1 MSDDSAIARSL
12 RAASSAANADAEE
25 DHGLSGSGSRR
36 QGRSERSETDRRRE
50 KLCYWCH
57 EPLPPLPED
66 ASYVDE
72 INHYIH
78 DDCRAE
84 RDENH
89 RRMDELRAGIGDGS
103 IDSIPEVVRQAVLD
117 RIKTSGFARR
127 CPCLY
132 DSEYGFLGYETHS
145 FSGDDDVD
153 DYDVRNSVDGCEF
166 CGGSGNHDPLPQ
178 LLELTDDKA
187 AERWVAEELPRSSG
201 PCDHWT
207 GFPETGWY
215 YDALGYNR
223 QGKGVVRGV
232 TVCNP
237 NLMLGGVITW
247 LEIADLFRPRSQD
260 SLF

>member
-1 MSDDSAIARSL
+1 M
-12 RAASSAANADAEE
+12 
-25 DHGLSGSGSRR
+25 
-36 QGRSERSETDRRRE
+36 SET

-78 DDCRAE
+78 DDCRDE
-84 RDENH
+84 RDDNN
-89 RRMDELRAGIGDGS
+89 RRVEELRAGIAIGM
-103 IDSIPEVVRQAVLD
+103 IDSIPEEIRCFVLE
-117 RIKTSGFARR
+117 RIKSHGFTRR

-132 DSEYGFLGYETHS
+132 DEAYGFQGYNTHS
-145 FSGDDDVD
+145 FGSDDDV
-153 DYDVRNSVDGCEF
+153 DYDVRNSIDGCEL
-166 CGGSGNHDPLPQ
+166 CGGSGNYDPLPK

-187 AERWVAEELPRSSG
+187 AERWVAEELPKSSG

-207 GFPETGWY
+207 GFPEDGWY

-223 QGKGVVRGV
+223 HGKAKCNGV
-232 TVCNP
+232 TVYNP
-237 NLMLGGVITW
+237 DRMLGGVIPW
-247 LEIADLFRPRSQD
+247 LEIADLFRPRVQS

>member
-1 MSDDSAIARSL
+1 M
-12 RAASSAANADAEE
+12 N
-25 DHGLSGSGSRR
+25 
-36 QGRSERSETDRRRE
+36 ET

-78 DDCRAE
+78 DECRDQ
-84 RDENH
+84 RDENN
-89 RRMDELRAGIGDGS
+89 RRMEELRTGIANRS
-103 IDSIPEVVRQAVLD
+103 IDSIPDEIRRAVQD
-117 RIKTSGFARR
+117 RIKAAGFSRR

-132 DSEYGFLGYETHS
+132 DTEYGFQGYESHS
-145 FSGDDDVD
+145 LGADEDID
-153 DYDVRNSVDGCEF
+153 DYDARTSVAGCEL

-187 AERWVAEELPRSSG
+187 AERWVAEELPRSCG
-201 PCDHWT
+201 PCAHWT
-207 GFPETGWY
+207 GFPESGWY

-223 QGKGVVRGV
+223 NGKGVVRGV
-232 TVCNP
+232 TVYNP
-237 NLMLGGVITW
+237 DRMLGGVIPW
-247 LEIADLFRPRSQD
+247 LEISDLFRPRIQS